1 MGSRSGIGLGLL
13 IGVFILMYAAL
24 VGTAGAALRFD
35 PSRTISDGGS
45 VDAPEAVSDEAGT
58 TSIAWASYTG
68 GEPTLK
74 FRAVAPDGE
83 PGPVQVLATSTS
95 LGESGIGPV
104 GGQLGVAADGSATV
118 VGLRFPHPANG
129 GSEILAVRVGA
140 DGTPEPVQVLFAK
153 AGWYAE
159 EPQVAVD
166 PDGKA
171 TVVWRS
177 HQLAEVRLEAVQI
190 AADGTIESIIPL
202 ASGGT
207 DARVAMGSEGAAT
220 VVWSEAGGEHL
231 DTVHIGA
238 DGTVGSL
245 THLPFS
251 YDDPGQAALAV
262 DSQGRATVVWRQ
274 GPTESGQVSVDRIAA
289 DGTPDEWRTV
299 TNEPVGLF
307 ADPSVAVD
315 GNGAWVTWSKQE
327 GEVENFLWTVE
338 AAWVDWSTPQE
349 SAFPLSGPTADH
361 ATIATGP
368 SGHAWAA
375 WSAKLGGE
383 SVIQFRRLTDGGEYG
398 STDQTTTLPAT
409 GPRSYS
415 PTPLPSSG
423 GGVNL
428 VWREV
433 GTAAQSV
440 AYARGATVVPETSID
455 SATWPATSFTFGSPD
470 FLIAD
475 FECDIED
482 RGFEPCSSPVSY
494 GTVGP
499 GLHTFEV
506 RAVDDDGVIDP
517 TPAVSSF
524 EGPPIPGGSGE
535 PPANGA
541 AVPPVP
547 LLPPGGRVEATRP
560 GSHIEATHPPS
571 AIATAAAAASVKSNR
586 ALLRVRCPARGSCRG
601 TAALVG
607 VGANHDTL
615 LGRAHFALQ
624 PSGTAVLAFPLSR
637 AARRLLAA
645 GLLTAARLEGGGI
658 AARRIRL
665 T

>member
-1 MGSRSGIGLGLL
+1 MGPRSGIGWGLL
-13 IGVFILMYAAL
+13 IATSIVVYAAL
-24 VGTAGAALRFD
+24 AGTAGAALRFD
-35 PSRTISDGGS
+35 PSRTVSDGGN
-45 VDAPEAVSDEAGT
+45 VDTPEAVIDGAGT
-58 TSIAWASYTG
+58 TSIAWASYAG

-74 FRAVAPDGE
+74 FRTVAPDGE
-83 PGPVQVLATSTS
+83 PGPVEVMATSTG

-118 VGLRFPHPANG
+118 VGVRFPHPANG

-177 HQLAEVRLEAVQI
+177 RQLAESRIEAVQI
-190 AADGTIESIIPL
+190 AVDGTVGPIIPL

-207 DARVAMGSEGAAT
+207 DARVAMGPEEATT

-238 DGTVGSL
+238 DGTVGTL
-245 THLPFS
+245 ATIPFS
-251 YDDPGQAALAV
+251 YEDPGQTSVAV
-262 DSQGRATVVWRQ
+262 DSQGRATVAWRQ
-274 GPTESGQVSVDRIAA
+274 GPIESGEVEVSRLEA
-289 DGTPDEWRTV
+289 DGTWDGTRTLS
-299 TNEPVGLF
+299 NETEGLF
-307 ADPSVAVD
+307 ADPTVAVD
-315 GNGAWVTWSKQE
+315 ANGAWVTWSKQE
-327 GEVENFLWTVE
+327 GDVEDFLWSVE
-338 AAWVDWSTPQE
+338 AAWVDWSTLQE
-349 SAFPLSGPTADH
+349 PAFPLSGPTADH

-368 SGHAWAA
+368 SGHAWVA
-375 WSAKLGGE
+375 WSAKVSGE

-398 STDQTTTLPAT
+398 SPGQTMTLPAT

-415 PTPLPSSG
+415 PTPLPSPG

-440 AYARGATVVPETSID
+440 AYARGAPVIPETSID

-470 FLIAD
+470 FLIAG
-475 FECDIED
+475 FECNIEG
-482 RGFEPCSSPVSY
+482 RGFEGCYSPVAY

-506 RAVDDDGVIDP
+506 RAVDDDGAVDP

-524 EGPPIPGGSGE
+524 EVPPIPGGSGG
-535 PPANGA
+535 PPANGG
-541 AVPPVP
+541 AVPPIP
-547 LLPPGGRVEATRP
+547 PPWPGGHV
-560 GSHIEATHPPS
+560 EATHPRS

-586 ALLRVRCPARGSCRG
+586 ALLRVRCPARGSCTG
-601 TAALVG
+601 TATLVG

-624 PSGTAVLAFPLSR
+624 PSGTAVLAFPLSP

-658 AARRIRL
+658 AARRVRL

>member
-1 MGSRSGIGLGLL
+1 MRSRRGIGLALL
-13 IGVFILMYAAL
+13 IGTFIVVYAAL
-24 VGTAGAALRFD
+24 VGAAGAALRFD
-35 PSRTISDGGS
+35 PSRTVSDGGIIGT
-45 VDAPEAVSDEAGT
+45 PEAVTDEAGT
-58 TSIAWASYTG
+58 TSIAWASFAG

-74 FRAVAPDGE
+74 FSTVAPDGE
-83 PGPVQVLATSTS
+83 PGPVHVLATSTS

-104 GGQLGVAADGSATV
+104 GGQLGAAADGSATV
-118 VGLRFPHPANG
+118 VGVRFPHPANG

-140 DGTPEPVQVLFAK
+140 DGTPEPVKVLFAK

-177 HQLAEVRLEAVQI
+177 HQLAESRIEAVQI
-190 AADGTIESIIPL
+190 AADGTVGPIIPL

-207 DARVAMGSEGAAT
+207 DPRVAMGPEEAAT

-231 DTVHIGA
+231 DTVHIDA

-245 THLPFS
+245 ATIPFS
-251 YDDPGQAALAV
+251 YEPGQTSVAV

-274 GPTESGQVSVDRIAA
+274 GPPESGQISASRLAA
-289 DGTPDEWRTV
+289 DGTPDQWRTV
-299 TNEPVGLF
+299 TNETVGLF

-315 GNGAWVTWSKQE
+315 GNGAWVTWSRQE
-327 GEVENFLWTVE
+327 GDVEAFSWTVE
-338 AAWVDWSTPQE
+338 AAWIDWSTLQE
-349 SAFPLSGPTADH
+349 SPFPLSGPTADH
-361 ATIATGP
+361 ATIATDL
-368 SGHAWAA
+368 SGHAWAV

-398 STDQTTTLPAT
+398 PPSQTTTLPAT

-415 PTPLPSSG
+415 PTPLPSPG

-440 AYARGATVVPETSID
+440 AYARGSTVIPETSID

-470 FLIAD
+470 FLIAG
-475 FECDIED
+475 FECNIEG
-482 RGFEPCSSPVSY
+482 RGFEGCYPPVAY

-506 RAVDDDGVIDP
+506 RAVDDDGVVDP

-524 EGPPIPGGSGE
+524 EVPPFPGGSGGQ
-535 PPANGA
+535 PANGGA
-541 AVPPVP
+541 GP
-547 LLPPGGRVEATRP
+547 LIPAPWRGGRVEAT
-560 GSHIEATHPPS
+560 HPRS
-571 AIATAAAAASVKSNR
+571 AIASAAAAASVKSNR
-586 ALLRVRCPARGSCRG
+586 VLLRVRCPARGSCRG
-601 TAALVG
+601 TAALVR
-607 VGANHDTL
+607 VGANHNTL
-615 LGRAHFALQ
+615 LGRARFALR

-665 T
+665 TGFRSAGRIPL